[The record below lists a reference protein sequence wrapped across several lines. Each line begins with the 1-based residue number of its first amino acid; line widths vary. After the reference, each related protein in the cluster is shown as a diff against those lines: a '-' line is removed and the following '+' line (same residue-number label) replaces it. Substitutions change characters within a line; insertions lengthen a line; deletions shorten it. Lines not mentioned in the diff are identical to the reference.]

1 MKNKTV
7 NKKIIKAM
15 SIGLAAMMTIQPVLA
30 TPVLADDDAPENEPE
45 PEVAEVEESETVEN
59 DSFES
64 HDAAEGLSEIRDD
77 AKDAATYTST
87 ENCGNELDFAVCSA
101 RDGNTG
107 WDAEY
112 GGKALNEARDA
123 IVNEE
128 TGIKNYDDKF
138 AIVDANVDTA
148 AGNEEAVTP
157 DATVDSVVDNVTDA
171 PADAPAVLDVAAER
185 AVLSNSAIQ
194 FVNDAKRGVDGNFDK
209 TTGNEKNFDARDIA
223 ASVKSNINSSTYT
236 EAAKNLDT
244 AVTEESKAL
253 ATLYNDMAK
262 ADDVIEQAALDVNVE
277 LNKLENAETEEAAK
291 AAFDKVEQIQQE
303 SQEAY
308 EAAEKE
314 YKEANAE
321 YQKQLKEIEILRNN
335 YNSLLEGQLGYTAD
349 KGRTAAQAKKELDLA
364 MINVSKLEQDAIAAQ
379 ENLKNTVIAN
389 IAQTL
394 EDTSKPGTAWD
405 ELDNACR
412 DLVKYYY
419 FPSIG
424 IDPSEVIVDEEFTK
438 FKDDS
443 SKNYLKATVGDV
455 TYYFNYKRA
464 NTEGQN
470 SGNIVIFQKNFEAGT
485 EETITDT
492 DTPYLNDNFTN
503 YINDK
508 ENNSDGILDMTN
520 KDLDVYKDVE
530 KVNTLMEGYKNVE
543 TKAAT
548 SKSSLERAQ
557 GYVNTLVETIDREV
571 KNLDPTNP
579 EGKLFN
585 RLNQLKA
592 QLTAANAKLVSAEKN
607 KNIIDKACENVTSLF
622 ESVINKLTKT
632 EETTEDT
639 ETKEDE
645 VVEEEKSEETTED
658 TEKAEDEV
666 VEEEKSEETTEDTE
680 TVEDEVVEEEKSE
693 ETTEDTEAK
702 EDETVIMEIETGD
715 SPTVIITTPTEI
727 TQEESSSESATQT
740 ESVETPSAPA
750 TQITPAEVP
759 SAPAAQS
766 ASVEE
771 SSATTTPA
779 AAATAVVPT
788 ASSAVAAEATAVTVT
803 PIVPETVES
812 TATRMA
818 GVAGVRADR
827 TSEANG
833 GTATE
838 SVAKESAGTVG
849 EASGEEIVETN
860 ADLVSEKLVEGA
872 IDMTNFEAT
881 MNKKTITTITD
892 EKVPLAAFPEEE
904 NQKISWWWLLI
915 IAILG
920 TTGEEMYRRNKKKK
934 EQAALDSKDNK

>member
-30 TPVLADDDAPENEPE
+30 TPVLADDEAPENEPE

-64 HDAAEGLSEIRDD
+64 HDAAEGLIEIRDD

-87 ENCGNELDFAVCSA
+87 ENCGNDLDYAVCSA
-101 RDGNTG
+101 RDGDKG
-107 WDAEY
+107 WDLLY
-112 GGKALNEARDA
+112 GGKDLNDARDA

-138 AIVDANVDTA
+138 AIVDT
-148 AGNEEAVTP
+148 TI
-157 DATVDSVVDNVTDA
+157 DATVDTTTETMADSVADNT
-171 PADAPAVLDVAAER
+171 AVLDVAAER
-185 AVLSNSAIQ
+185 AVLSDSAIQ
-194 FVNDAKRGVDGNFDK
+194 FVNDAKRGVNKNFDK
-209 TTGNEKNFDARDIA
+209 TTGNDTQFDARDIA

-262 ADDVIEQAALDVNVE
+262 ADDVIEQAVLDVNVE
-277 LNKLENAETEEAAK
+277 LNKLENAETEEAAE
-291 AAFDKVEQIQQE
+291 AAYDSVVQAQKE
-303 SQEAY
+303 SQETY
-308 EAAEKE
+308 EAAEEEYEKAYKE
-314 YKEANAE
+314 YQDK
-321 YQKQLKEIEILRNN
+321 LSEIETLRKTYNN
-335 YNSLLEGQLGYTAD
+335 LLEGQLGYTAD
-349 KGRTAAQAKKELDLA
+349 NGRTAAQAKKELDLA

-645 VVEEEKSEETTED
+645 VVEEEKSEEKSEETTED

-759 SAPAAQS
+759 STPAAQS

-779 AAATAVVPT
+779 AAATTVAST
-788 ASSAVAAEATAVTVT
+788 ASPAVAAEATAVTVT
-803 PIVPETVES
+803 PIVPEAAES
-812 TATRMA
+812 VATRMA